1 MNPVATVL
9 LFPFQPRRVA
19 LAHAHTPLWKVY
31 LIHWLGLLVLT
42 GVLIGL
48 DFIVRHLRPTHTLV
62 LHRVLHEHKAAL
74 TTVVII
80 LCGEGVFVL
89 FAKLM
94 TCWAGADEPIGDTWR
109 YALRVSW
116 LFVAHLP
123 WVVGGCGA
131 TMLMAYLYEARED
144 GALLTVTT
152 LTSIIIW
159 SIVGYLRAM
168 TAPRRTEALQTDPM
182 CEWCGYTIAYLD
194 PGGRCPECG
203 RPIGDS
209 LDKSVRRPFGAAD
222 YLEVAAEAWI
232 NPEPLF
238 RRISITTR
246 PRDAVIVLVQTLVI
260 AGVMAGFTFVV
271 TMLLA
276 GGAPSNPTPLILG
289 VVLAFGAFGGWVF
302 LVFASAVAS
311 GLGEIA
317 SRRTGRNR
325 FTAAFDVV
333 ALTSGILPPWACVAS
348 ATWAGMIFNLSWR
361 PGPAAVLLTFL
372 TINAVLAI
380 LYCRAMGR
388 RMQFLQYA
396 NR

>member
-1 MNPVATVL
+1 MNPVATLL

-31 LIHWLGLLVLT
+31 LIHWLGLLILA

-48 DFIVRHLRPTHTLV
+48 DLVLRRYQPRHTLDLHLV
-62 LHRVLHEHKAAL
+62 LHDNKAAITAL
-74 TTVVII
+74 VVI

-94 TCWAGADEPIGDTWR
+94 TCWAGADEPIRDTWR

-123 WVVGGCGA
+123 WVVGGCSA
-131 TMLMAYLYEARED
+131 TFLIGIYYEMRED
-144 GALLTVTT
+144 GALLTIII

-168 TAPRRTEALQTDPM
+168 TAPRHTETVQADPM
-182 CEWCGYTIAYLD
+182 CEWCGYTVAYLD
-194 PGGRCPECG
+194 PSGRCPECG
-203 RPIGDS
+203 RPIPDS
-209 LDKSVRRPFGAAD
+209 LDSAARRPFVAD
-222 YLEVAAEAWI
+222 DLLDVASEAWI

-238 RRISITTR
+238 RHISVTTR
-246 PRDAVIVLVQTLVI
+246 PTHAVIVLVQALVI
-260 AGVMAGFTFVV
+260 AGVTAGFSFVV
-271 TMLLA
+271 TVLLA
-276 GGAPSNPTPLILG
+276 VEPPPTMALA
-289 VVLAFGAFGGWVF
+289 VMLAFGAFGGWVY

-325 FTAAFDVV
+325 FVAGFIVV
-333 ALTSGILPPWACVAS
+333 ALTSGSLPIWACVAS
-348 ATWAGMIFNLSWR
+348 ATWAGMMFKLPWR
-361 PGPAAVLLTFL
+361 REAVLLSFI
-372 TINAVLAI
+372 TINAIVAVF
-380 LYCRAMGR
+380 YCRALGR
-388 RMQFLQYA
+388 RMRFLQHA